1 MPEHIARHNS
11 KTYCFLQQTKAR
23 TNILYGS
30 AGSGKSW
37 SIAQFFI
44 LEKMLKQRNIRVLV
58 TGVTRPFLK
67 KACWNLF
74 NDLIKKYQIRVK
86 INLSDLTI
94 TYKDNTLYF
103 VPLDDP
109 EKVKS
114 FEKINYVWAEEAT
127 FLSKKDYMQ
136 LHLRC
141 RGDNLD
147 GTNQLFFSFN
157 PIDEQHFFKGLTD
170 NPPEGTS
177 INHSTYL
184 DNAYLDEA
192 NKKDIERLNSLDV
205 TYDKIYRLG
214 LWATP
219 EGLIYNNWDIV
230 KRNTERYDERA
241 WGLDFGYSTNPA
253 ALVEIRFAGNDIW
266 IKEHIYETG
275 KTNSDLIRM
284 FDGMVNTTDLIIADS
299 AEPKSI
305 EDIKRAGFNIHP
317 CKKGKDSIN
326 FGINGVREYDSVH
339 ILEDSINFIRE
350 IKSYKWKEDKDGEI
364 VSPPVPLKIHD
375 HLLDA
380 MRYCVSHFKTL
391 TRVDIVTVNDP
402 YFDEEEELEQEWN
415 DYN

>member
-1 MPEHIARHNS
+1 MPEIIASHNS
-11 KTYCFLQQTKAR
+11 KTYSFLQQTKYR

-37 SIAQFFI
+37 SIGQFLL
-44 LEKMLKQRNIRVLV
+44 LEKFLKERNIRILI

-74 NDLIKKYQIRVK
+74 RDLIKRYKLKHIKV
-86 INLSDLTI
+86 NLSELTLSF
-94 TYKDNTLYF
+94 KNNTIFF

-114 FEKINYVWAEEAT
+114 FEKINYVWVEEAT
-127 FLSKKDYMQ
+127 FLSFKDYMQ

-141 RGDNLD
+141 RGENLD
-147 GTNQLFFSFN
+147 GRNQLFFSFN
-157 PIDEQHFFKGLTD
+157 PIDEQHFFKPLTD

-177 INHSTYL
+177 VNHSTYL
-184 DNAYLDEA
+184 DNAFLDDD
-192 NKKDIERLNSLDV
+192 NKKDIERLQSLDV

-214 LWATP
+214 MWATP
-219 EGLIYNNWDIV
+219 LGMIYNNWAITKNV
-230 KRNTERYDERA
+230 TENYDERA

-266 IKEHIYETG
+266 VQEHFYETG

-284 FDGMVNTTDLIIADS
+284 LEDTIPSTNDIIVADS

-317 CKKGKDSIN
+317 CKKGKDSVN
-326 FGINGVREYDSVH
+326 FGINGVREYDKIYIPEESVN
-339 ILEDSINFIRE
+339 LIRE
-350 IKSYKWKEDKDGEI
+350 IKSYKWKEDKDGNILNE
-364 VSPPVPLKIHD
+364 PLKIHD

-380 MRYCVSHFKTL
+380 LRYCVMHYKTL
-391 TRVDIVTVNDP
+391 TKVSIINVDDPTEMMDDDNDGWI
-402 YFDEEEELEQEWN
+402 E
-415 DYN
+415 